1 MPTDQYKVLIRADM
15 KSAGEHARRFNEPVT
30 NEVVVVI
37 VGNDFEKRDILL
49 EKKNGRLER
58 VSETHGSYDAL
69 QYPLI
74 FWKNEDDYHFFIEQ
88 TDPTTGMAVTSK
100 KVSAMSFYAYRII
113 VRTAA
118 VNHILQCRRLF
129 HQKLRVDEYIHL
141 KDAIDNDG
149 RANNRGQLVILPAT
163 FTGSLRHMHEY
174 TREAMTYWQE
184 IQEELMEGQAPSD
197 RQDLLARV
205 FRQKLIQLANI
216 ITKVMYL
223 GQQDARYYDSRPMWK
238 YQSKLSVYGK
248 QKVYKKISKQLLSD
262 TETGDDG
269 YPSYRRRSSEDGG
282 IKAKIKMRI
291 NNSIQEIEID
301 NKWVV
306 PYCPLLSRIFQAH
319 INLEYCNSVKSIK
332 YICKYVNK
340 GSNQAVFGLGRDG
353 VPVDEISNYQLG
365 KYISSN
371 EAVWRILDF
380 PIHERYPTVV
390 HLAVHLEKSSDPI
403 PQC

>member
-15 KSAGEHARRFNEPVT
+15 KPAGEHARRFNEPVT

-49 EKKNGRLER
+49 EKKNGR
-58 VSETHGSYDAL
+58 
-69 QYPLI
+69 
-74 FWKNEDDYHFFIEQ
+74 
-88 TDPTTGMAVTSK
+88 
-100 KVSAMSFYAYRII
+100 
-113 VRTAA
+113 
-118 VNHILQCRRLF
+118 
-129 HQKLRVDEYIHL
+129 KLRVDEYIHL

-174 TREAMTYWQE
+174 TQEAMTYWQE

-291 NNSIQEIEID
+291 NNFIQEIEID